1 MNILKQLFRTA
12 LQKSNSKKAYERLDK
27 GKKINIAPKSDRY
40 TYSNQEDTQYDRD
53 WIPATSEDRKTLSP
67 EGYYRV
73 GDRAEKKQELKDGIF
88 NSALA
93 RAYRKAEAEGKE
105 KSEAIAEA
113 RKEANDIFDKEY
125 NEKQISIDSTA
136 IANIDYDP
144 KTEGLWVRFQG
155 GNKKYFYPGVPLELV
170 QAWVKSPSKGE
181 FFMSKIHDQY
191 TMNKGHKPV
200 GLSTTYGDMNKKQV
214 NQWFKKYTKKYNK
227 SNKNNGWKK
236 NISKKGKE

>member
-12 LQKSNSKKAYERLDK
+12 LQKSNSKKAYERLDE

-40 TYSNQEDTQYDRD
+40 TYSNQEDTEYDRD

-73 GDRAEKKQELKDGIF
+73 GDRAEKKQELRDDIF

-93 RAYRKAEAEGKE
+93 RAYHEGKADPEAEAK
-105 KSEAIAEA
+105 
-113 RKEANDIFDKEY
+113 KEADDIFDKEY
-125 NEKQISIDSTA
+125 KEKQISIDSTA
-136 IANIDYDP
+136 IGNIDYDP
-144 KTEGLWVRFQG
+144 KTEGLYVRFQG
-155 GNKKYFYPGVPLELV
+155 GNKNYFYPGVPVELV
-170 QAWVKSPSKGE
+170 QAWLKSPSKGE

-200 GLSTTYGDMNKKQV
+200 GSSTTYGDMNKEQV

-236 NISKKGKE
+236 NASKKGKE